1 MKKSISFCAALVLL
15 SLAVVAIWL
24 SRQRTASPTHESPA
38 ATQQMDIK
46 QAPERPSTPP
56 NDSQKDDGLW
66 KRDEAWK
73 ATPECKAFDA
83 ELTGILTNLE
93 ARQAQGQN
101 AYSYLTSN
109 EVAFV
114 ITYMQS
120 SHPYERA
127 KAVAAAGG
135 IWSSDPAKPELL
147 PYVARLLS
155 DPVWQVRMWAANSLM
170 LMRDKS
176 VIPDLEPLLNDDRP
190 EVARTAKEAISKL
203 QQKETAPK
211 DH

>member
-1 MKKSISFCAALVLL
+1 MLYKIMSKIKSLKAREI
-15 SLAVVAIWL
+15 ID
-24 SRQRTASPTHESPA
+24 SRGNPTIEVSCELES
-38 ATQQMDIK
+38 
-46 QAPERPSTPP
+46 S
-56 NDSQKDDGLW
+56 
-66 KRDEAWK
+66 
-73 ATPECKAFDA
+73 
-83 ELTGILTNLE
+83 
-93 ARQAQGQN
+93 
-101 AYSYLTSN
+101 
-109 EVAFV
+109 
-114 ITYMQS
+114 
-120 SHPYERA
+120 A